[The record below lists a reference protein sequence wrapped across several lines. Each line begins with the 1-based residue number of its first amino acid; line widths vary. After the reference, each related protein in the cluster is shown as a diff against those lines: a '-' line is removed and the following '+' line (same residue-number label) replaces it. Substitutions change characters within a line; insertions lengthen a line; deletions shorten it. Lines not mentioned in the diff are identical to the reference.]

1 MVRPRLWQWL
11 LCAGAVLAC
20 GVVHAADDGQAL
32 LDKATD
38 VKLTAESVAD
48 LNDVIKLCQD
58 AIKAGLDE
66 DNTKFANGLL
76 ASTLT
81 QRAEMACV
89 ELFERPVDPGRAR
102 KIAQLAVADLEETIR
117 IDANQA
123 EAQFLLGR
131 LYGQMGEP
139 KKALKVLDEAIRL
152 TADEPASRAKALLVR
167 ANLHQDPK
175 DRLADFDEA
184 AKIAPRDPNVLRF
197 RGMFHLAQN
206 NLDAAVADLTAAA
219 EIDPKDSD
227 TQEACGIAQALAQK
241 YDESLESFSR
251 AIELDPN
258 AATAYVHRGRIR
270 AIKGD
275 MPGALR
281 DVEHGLRL
289 QPGAVQALQLHA
301 SLLGS
306 AGKYDQALV
315 DLNALRTAMP
325 DNPEVLTQIA
335 AVYQAS
341 KQLHKAVATYD
352 HLLKNDPKNASAY
365 RGRADTYLSLG
376 KQNESIADYEAAL
389 KLEPNNSGVLNNL
402 AWVLATSPD
411 DKLRDGK
418 RAIELAKSAAE
429 GTEFKQAHIVSTL
442 AAAYAETGDFDTAVT
457 WSKKAVDIGGDQLK
471 SQLQKELESYEA
483 HHPWREAVPPT
494 EDPAVQGPPE
504 KGSPASD
511 DTARSKN
518 EE

>member
-376 KQNESIADYEAAL
+376 KQNESIADYEAAGHVARRQIARRQAGHRAGQVGRRGDRIQAGPHCEHAGGSL
-389 KLEPNNSGVLNNL
+389 CRNRRFRHGRDLVEEGRGHWGRPAQEPVAKRAG
-402 AWVLATSPD
+402 
-411 DKLRDGK
+411 KLR
-418 RAIELAKSAAE
+418 S
-429 GTEFKQAHIVSTL
+429 
-442 AAAYAETGDFDTAVT
+442 
-457 WSKKAVDIGGDQLK
+457 
-471 SQLQKELESYEA
+471 
-483 HHPWREAVPPT
+483 PPSV
-494 EDPAVQGPPE
+494 ARGC
-504 KGSPASD
+504 ASD
-511 DTARSKN
+511 RGSGRAGPARKGLAG
-518 EE
+518 